1 MPRKRNLYDP
11 LSTVPFRL
19 SRTKLE
25 NYLKCPR
32 CFYLDRRLGVGQ
44 PPGFPFNIN
53 SAVDELLKREFDRSR
68 VAQVAHPYMVD
79 AGIDAIPAIHPE
91 LDNWRKNF
99 VGVSYVHAGSNFEVF
114 GAIDDLWLG
123 SDGDYI
129 VVDYKA
135 TSKKEPVTI
144 DAPWQRSY
152 KRQLEIYQ
160 WLLRKNG
167 LTVSNT
173 GYFVYCNG
181 RRDRPRF
188 DGQLKFEIS
197 VIPYT
202 GNDDWVEKTIEDAH
216 KCLMGDVIPPTSRTC
231 DFCTYHSAV
240 TRAIQEA

>member
-99 VGVSYVHAGSNFEVF
+99 VGVSHVHTDSNFEVF

-135 TSKKEPVTI
+135 TSKKEEVNL
-144 DAPWQRSY
+144 DAGWQITY
-152 KRQLEIYQ
+152 KRQMEIYQ

-167 LTVSNT
+167 LPVSNRAW
-173 GYFVYCNG
+173 FVYCNG
-181 RRDRPRF
+181 KRDL
-188 DGQLKFEIS
+188 DGFNNKVEFKVSLL
-197 VIPYT
+197 PYD
-202 GNDDWVEKTIEDAH
+202 GKDNWVETALIGAKET
-216 KCLMGDVIPPTSRTC
+216 LSRTDLPPVEKNC
-231 DFCTYHSAV
+231 EYCTYRNETA
-240 TRAIQEA
+240 AFEQD